1 MLSFRRCMLTS
12 DLKDAQKSESPKR
25 RTVQIAGWG
34 RNMSR
39 GKEAGMNVGS
49 GSSKGLAFP

>member
-25 RTVQIAGWG
+25 RTVQIAGCG